1 MSERKRP
8 YLLPTPL
15 KCDTDKAIDMDL
27 VQAYIKKHEERM
39 PRYEY
44 LEKLYEGF
52 HNVFKLPEKEGW
64 KPDNRLA
71 VNFPKYIT
79 DVFLGFVFG
88 IPVKRVH
95 SDDSINEAIANF
107 DKQNDI
113 AEHDFEMAKKVCKY
127 GHAFE
132 YMYQDEDAKTRITD
146 CTPKEVFVVYENTLR
161 KAAYFAVRY
170 GVTDDGSTKYGEI
183 MTRETI
189 QEFYGSELREARPN
203 PYGKIPVV
211 EWLMNEERMSLYEE
225 IAGMTE
231 AINKTIG
238 EKANDVDSFAEAYL
252 AILGAELDEEGV
264 MRIRDNRV
272 INLYG
277 TDNAKD
283 ILVQFLQKPTADDTQ
298 ENLLDRLEKWIHKI
312 SMVCD
317 INAESFGNASGV
329 ALEYKLHPMRSLAGN
344 MIQKA
349 LKSMRKRYKLF
360 CTLSTNVPNKD
371 AWRELEQNATLNLPK
386 NKLEEAQTAQALD
399 GVVSKETQLKVLSIV
414 DNVQDEIDKMEK
426 EAEEADKKA
435 EEKVAQMMFGQQP
448 QPPQNS
454 NGQQGVVTNEQ

>member
-1 MSERKRP
+1 MNKRP

-15 KCDTDKAIDMDL
+15 KCDTDKEINMDL
-27 VQAYIKKHEERM
+27 VNSYIIKHEERM

-88 IPVKRVH
+88 IPIKRVH
-95 SDDSINEAIANF
+95 PDEKVSEAITKF

-132 YMYQDEDAKTRITD
+132 YMYQDEEATSRVTD

-161 KAAYFAVRY
+161 KAAYFSVRY

-183 MTRETI
+183 MTREAI
-189 QEFYGSELREARPN
+189 IDFYGSEMKEPRPN

-211 EWLMNEERMSLYEE
+211 EWLLNEERMSLYEE

-264 MRIRDNRV
+264 MRIRDNRI

-283 ILVQFLQKPTADDTQ
+283 ILVQFLQKPTADGTQ

-317 INAESFGNASGV
+317 INSESFGNASGV

-360 CTLSTNVPNKD
+360 CTLGTNVSNKE
-371 AWRELEQNATLNLPK
+371 AWRELEQTATLNLPK

-426 EAEEADKKA
+426 EADEAAKKQEEA
-435 EEKVAQMMFGQQP
+435 VANMMFGQQP
-448 QPPQNS
+448 PQ
-454 NGQQGVVTNEQ
+454 NGQQEVVNNGEER

>member
-1 MSERKRP
+1 MSGRP
-8 YLLPTPL
+8 YLLPKPL
-15 KCDTDKAIDMDL
+15 KCDTDKEINMDL
-27 VQAYIKKHEERM
+27 VNEYIRKHEERL

-88 IPVKRVH
+88 IPIKRTH
-95 SDDSINEAIANF
+95 QDEKTSEAIAEF

-132 YMYQDEDAKTRITD
+132 YMYQDEEAKTRIKD
-146 CTPKEVFVVYENTLR
+146 CTPIGVFVVYENTLR
-161 KAAYFAVRY
+161 GAAYFSVRY
-170 GVTDDGSTKYGEI
+170 GLMDDGHTKYGEI

-189 QEFYGSELREARPN
+189 QEFVGSDLKEARPN

-231 AINKTIG
+231 TINKTIG

-252 AILGAELDEEGV
+252 AVLGAELDEDGV
-264 MRIRDNRV
+264 MRIRDNRI

-317 INAESFGNASGV
+317 INSESFGNSSGV

-360 CTLSTNVPNKD
+360 CTLSTNVSDKD

-426 EAEEADKKA
+426 EAEEESKKA
-435 EEKVAQMMFGQQP
+435 EERVANMMFGNQNP

-454 NGQQGVVTNEQ
+454 NGQQEVVNNEQ